1 MDVGT
6 EVKLEAIRQGLQLG
20 TIAKG
25 TGMKRPY
32 FSARV
37 NGHREFSPC
46 ELSRIG
52 RILGIPAW
60 ELLRRAEEQDATA
73 LADSPRERL
82 AA

>member
-6 EVKLEAIRQGLQLG
+6 EVKLEAVRQGLQLG
-20 TIAKG
+20 SIAKNA
-25 TGMKRPY
+25 GMKRPY

-52 RILGIPAW
+52 QVLGVPAW
-60 ELLRRAEEQDATA
+60 ELLRRAEEHNSSA
-73 LADSPRERL
+73 LADSTREKV